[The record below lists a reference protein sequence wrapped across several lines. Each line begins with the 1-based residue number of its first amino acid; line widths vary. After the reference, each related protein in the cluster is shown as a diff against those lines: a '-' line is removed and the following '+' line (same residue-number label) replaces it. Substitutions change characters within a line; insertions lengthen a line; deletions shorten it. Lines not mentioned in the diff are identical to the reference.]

1 MQILETKVLRGP
13 NLWSN
18 YRQKLIVIKL
28 DLQQFEHLPSNLLGD
43 FTDRLVALMPSLMMH
58 HCSLGVEGGLVERMR
73 EGTWLGHV
81 VEHVALEL
89 QHLAG
94 MDCTF
99 GRTRATHSDNVYHV
113 IFSYEIEKAGLY
125 AAKTAVKIVQ
135 SLANHEDYLD
145 IEADIQYL
153 KEIAAEE
160 CLGPSTRAI
169 VEEAQKRDIPW
180 HRPYSDS
187 LILLG
192 YGKHQKKICAAL
204 TSNTGA
210 IAVDLVSDKEL
221 TKDILSSFH
230 ISTPKGLTVR
240 NKKELKNAIK
250 KLGFPLAIK
259 PRNGN
264 HGRGVTTN
272 IKSQIQA
279 ELAYKGATKISSRVI
294 VEKFIEGFDYRF
306 LVVNHELV
314 AVAKRKPASVIGN
327 GSSTIREL
335 IEEVNKDP
343 NRGSDHEKI
352 LTKIKLD
359 DTVHTLLQC
368 QGFDMDSILSEGEE
382 VYLKYTANLS
392 TGGTAIDVT
401 NHVHPFNKSMAER
414 ISRIFQLDICGI
426 DIIAKDIRFPLN
438 ENNGAVIE
446 INAAPGLRMHF
457 TAEGGGNRNVAK
469 HIIDML
475 YPVGTKS
482 RITIIA
488 VTGTNGKTTTVRL
501 LAHLA
506 MQAGHSVGYTTTDG
520 IYINHH
526 QIRKGDCSG
535 PISAQNILRDPTIDF
550 AVLECARG
558 GILDVGLGFD
568 KCNISI
574 ITNIS
579 EDHLGLGGIETLED
593 LARVKSVVA
602 HSTADDGFAI
612 LNADDDLV
620 YDLRENL
627 MCNVAL
633 FSMDSNNTRI
643 KDHCRK
649 GGLAAFLDKDH
660 IVVRQGDT
668 LKIVSNTID
677 IPLTFNGKAAFM
689 IQNILPA
696 VLAGVINNYEMQ
708 DIAEWLKRFLPS
720 AEHTPGRMNL
730 FNLDSCKVL
739 VDYGHNVP
747 AFIEL
752 KKYLEQLNCN
762 KKIGILGTPGD
773 RRREDIEKL
782 GFHSAQM
789 FDEIIIRHDKD
800 GRGRTN
806 HEITD
811 LIKCGILKHNPNHD
825 VTIISDEREALDYAL
840 KKAKSDHFIAYFPE
854 DIFGALEYLKSINMN
869 EPDASQGSLA

>member
-1 MQILETKVLRGP
+1 MRILETKVLRGP

-18 YRQKLIVIKL
+18 FRSKLIVLKL
-28 DLQQFEHLPSNLLGD
+28 DLQQFEHYPTNLLSD
-43 FTDRLVALMPSLMMH
+43 FTERLAALIPSLSKH
-58 HCSLGVEGGLVERMR
+58 HCSMGKEGGFIERMR

-99 GRTRATHSDNVYHV
+99 GRTRATQSDNVYHV

-125 AAKTAVKIVQ
+125 AAKAAVNIVQ
-135 SLANHEDYLD
+135 TLANNEEYQSIKED
-145 IEADIQYL
+145 IEYL
-153 KEIAAEE
+153 KEIAADEG
-160 CLGPSTRAI
+160 LGPSTWAI
-169 VEEAQKRDIPW
+169 VQEAQKRDIPW
-180 HRPYSDS
+180 YRPFSDS
-187 LILLG
+187 LIMLG

-221 TKDILSSFH
+221 TKHFLSSFH
-230 ISTPKGLTVR
+230 IPTPQGFTV
-240 NKKELKNAIK
+240 KSQKQLSSAIK

-272 IKSQIQA
+272 VKSEAQA
-279 ELAYKGATKISSRVI
+279 EIAYKGANKISSRVI

-306 LVVNHELV
+306 LVINHELV

-327 GSSTIREL
+327 GSSSIREL
-335 IEEVNKDP
+335 IEAVNLDP
-343 NRGSDHEKI
+343 NRGSNHEKI
-352 LTKIKLD
+352 LTKITVD
-359 DTVHTLLQC
+359 NSVHTLLQS

-401 NHVHPFNKSMAER
+401 NHVHPFNKILAER
-414 ISRIFQLDICGI
+414 ISRIFHLDICGI

-438 ENNGAVIE
+438 EHNGAVIE
-446 INAAPGLRMHF
+446 VNAAPGLRMHF

-469 HIIDML
+469 HIVDML
-475 YPVGTKS
+475 YPNNAKS
-482 RITIIA
+482 RIPIIA

-501 LAHLA
+501 LAHLM
-506 MQAGHSVGYTTTDG
+506 MQAGHTVGYTTTDG

-535 PISAQNILRDPTIDF
+535 PISAQNILRDPTIDY

-568 KCNISI
+568 KCDISI

-602 HSTADDGFAI
+602 HSTADEGYAI

-620 YDLRENL
+620 YDIREEL
-627 MCNVAL
+627 ICNVAL

-677 IPLTFNGKAAFM
+677 IPLTFSGKATFM

-696 VLAGVINNYEMQ
+696 ILCSVINNYEMQ
-708 DIAEWLKRFLPS
+708 DVTTWLKRFLPS

-730 FNLDSCKVL
+730 FNLESCKVL

-747 AFIEL
+747 AFLEL
-752 KKYLEQLNCN
+752 KKYFEHINCN
-762 KKIGILGTPGD
+762 KKIGIFGTPGD
-773 RRREDIEKL
+773 RRNEDIEKL

-806 HEITD
+806 HEITNLLKD
-811 LIKCGILKHNPNHD
+811 GIMKHNPEHD

-840 KKAKSDHFIAYFPE
+840 KKATSDHFIAYFPE
-854 DIFGALEYLKSINMN
+854 DIFGALEYLKSIHK
-869 EPDASQGSLA
+869 PDTSQGSFA